1 MSMVT
6 TSMCADSA
14 EINFLTDF
22 IIFGF
27 ELIFIY
33 KKTMG
38 QVPLG
43 PLLGKQF
50 KGNRPQIIV
59 DTSII
64 I

>member
-14 EINFLTDF
+14 EINFLTNF

-43 PLLGKQF
+43 PPL
-50 KGNRPQIIV
+50 
-59 DTSII
+59 
-64 I
+64 

>member
-14 EINFLTDF
+14 EINFLTNF

-43 PLLGKQF
+43 SPLRKQF

-59 DTSII
+59 VTSII
-64 I
+64 R

>member
-1 MSMVT
+1 MVT

-14 EINFLTDF
+14 EVNFLTNF

-33 KKTMG
+33 EKTMG

-59 DTSII
+59 VTSKIM
-64 I
+64 